1 MTERT
6 TSTMAGEERRRSARA
21 WLTAPAEAGA
31 TRVKLCGMSRE
42 EDLDAVME
50 ARPDLCGFIVDFPKS
65 HRNVSPAR
73 VAELTARMDAAEAA
87 AAEAAADV
95 ATAATA
101 DEPTPAPTAPTR
113 TPVWRVGVFVD
124 EPVAEL
130 VRIMRASGLDLA
142 QLHGHEDAAYVEE
155 LRALAP
161 ELGLIQ
167 AFKVRTP
174 ADVERACASPA
185 DLVLLDNGQGTGE
198 AFDWSLCAR
207 ATRPFMLAG
216 GLAPGNVAEAIQQV
230 RPWGVDMSSGIE
242 TGRVKDPAKIQAA
255 VAAVRGVKL

>member
-1 MTERT
+1 MTERM
-6 TSTMAGEERRRSARA
+6 TSTMAGEERRRAARA
-21 WLTAPAEAGA
+21 WLTAPEEPGT

-42 EDLDAVME
+42 EDVDAVVA

-65 HRNVSPAR
+65 HRNVSPER
-73 VAELTARMDAAEAA
+73 VAELTARMDEAEA
-87 AAEAAADV
+87 V
-95 ATAATA
+95 ATS
-101 DEPTPAPTAPTR
+101 TR

-124 EPVAEL
+124 EPAADL
-130 VRIMRASGLDLA
+130 VRIVRASGLDLA

-174 ADVERACASPA
+174 ADVERACQSPA

-198 AFDWSLCAR
+198 SFDWSLCAR

-216 GLAPGNVAEAIQQV
+216 GLAPGNVAEAIWQV